1 MTAKITLRL
10 AFLSFISLLL
20 FSCQNT
26 THNDNPPPVDPPKQI
41 ISAEQAKE
49 MYDTYT
55 DRRVSII
62 SEFEDSISADGTIF
76 TPTRY
81 AEYDLETI
89 KNYIAYIEQESKK
102 ASVDIKTLR
111 FYLSSYPN
119 SNKFQNGGAVK
130 YPRRNTFFVLPTM
143 DYEGKNVGFSVEETD
158 GKYTAVPI
166 NRRTTKPEG
175 NQDTRQADS
184 TGQMNEAGFFMMNN
198 AATMEVNSSLILNE
212 STLSPPPAG
221 ANDFG
226 IN

>member
-1 MTAKITLRL
+1 MTAKITIRL

-20 FSCQNT
+20 FSCENT
-26 THNDNPPPVDPPKQI
+26 THTPPLVDPPKQI
-41 ISAEQAKE
+41 ISTERAKE

-62 SEFEDSISADGTIF
+62 SKYEDSISADGSVY

-111 FYLSSYPN
+111 FYLSSYPK
-119 SNKFQNGGAVK
+119 SDKFQNGDVVK
-130 YPRRNTFFVLPTM
+130 YPRRNTIFVLPTM
-143 DYEGKNVGFSVEETD
+143 EFEGKNVGFSVEETG

-166 NRRTTKPEG
+166 NRNNPM
-175 NQDTRQADS
+175 QDIKQEKRQADS
-184 TGQMNEAGFFMMNN
+184 TGQMNEAGFFISNN
-198 AATMEVNSSLILNE
+198 TAAQGGGSSSLILND
-212 STLSPPPAG
+212 SSLSPPPSS
-221 ANDFG
+221 NDFG
-226 IN
+226 NNN